1 MTARV
6 LTPAEAPLAVAIA
19 ARYPFKPY
27 RHHRVWSRSRQL
39 AIQQAELDR
48 TLQGA
53 GGFAVVTGVGDHEG
67 VVVGRPLVWDS
78 EFFHVP
84 MGRLDGV
91 FSDEALSDAALA
103 EAVHLALAHLRG
115 QGVRHVTAKV
125 DAADVRAV
133 VLLEDAGF
141 RLMDALVTYYT
152 HPHRDVPPIVR
163 EVGHVRWYEP
173 ADEAQVLALTA
184 DAYRGFRGRFHLD
197 PHLPSD
203 RADAFYV
210 EWARQCCAGRMA
222 DRMVVADDGQ
232 GQIYGWASSRLLE
245 PLSSVGGTRLWVG
258 SLGACRRDTPGAYA
272 GLLRRLAIDHYER
285 GDASETQT
293 QNHNIATV
301 RLYETVGFRYIRTE
315 YTMHA
320 WLPS

>member
-1 MTARV
+1 V
-6 LTPAEAPLAVAIA
+6 LTPDEAPLAVSIA
-19 ARYPFKPY
+19 ARYPYKPY
-27 RHHRVWSRSRQL
+27 RHHRVWSRARQL
-39 AIQQAELDR
+39 AIQQADVER
-48 TLQGA
+48 TLAGD
-53 GGFAVVTGVGDHEG
+53 GGFAVVTASDKAEG
-67 VVVGRPLVWDS
+67 VVTGRPLTWDS
-78 EFFHVP
+78 EFFGVP

-91 FSDEALSDAALA
+91 FSDEALPNATLADAIR
-103 EAVHLALAHLRG
+103 VALAHLQG

-133 VLLEDAGF
+133 GLLEDAGF
-141 RLMDALVTYYT
+141 RLVDALVTYYT
-152 HPHRDVPPIVR
+152 HPHRDVPPVVR
-163 EVGHVRWYEP
+163 EIGEVRWYAP
-173 ADEAQVLALTA
+173 SDEAQVLALTA

-197 PHLPSD
+197 PHLPTD

-232 GQIYGWASSRLLE
+232 GHIYGWASSRLLE

-258 SLGACRRDTPGAYA
+258 SLGACRRDSPGAYA
-272 GLLRRLAIDHYER
+272 GLLRRLAIDHYDR

-320 WLPS
+320 WMP